1 VALADRST
9 VVGRSHRV
17 SHVHSFAP
25 VARSDARVLVLGSMP
40 GKASL
45 QAQQYYAHPR
55 NAFWPI
61 MSSIT
66 GVDAEAGYA
75 QRLKGLQDAG
85 IALWDVLHSCTRN
98 SSLDSDIIEDSIVP
112 NDFAGFLRRH
122 RQITTVFFNGGKA
135 ADAFRRYVLAGLG
148 ESGTRLLYQRL
159 PSTSPAHA
167 ALDLARKREHWQ
179 AVARALRAT
188 TKV

>member
-1 VALADRST
+1 M
-9 VVGRSHRV
+9 

-25 VARSDARVLVLGSMP
+25 VARADARVLILGSMP

-45 QAQQYYAHPR
+45 HAQQYYAHPR

-61 MSSIT
+61 MATIT
-66 GVDAEAGYA
+66 GIDAQADYA
-75 QRLKGLQDAG
+75 QRLAGLTNAG
-85 IALWDVLHSCTRN
+85 IALWDVLQSCTRS
-98 SSLDSDIIEDSIVP
+98 SSLDSDIVEDSIVP

-122 RQITTVFFNGGKA
+122 HQITQVFFNGGKA
-135 ADAFRRYVLAGLG
+135 ADAFRRYVLADLG
-148 ESGTRLLYQRL
+148 DTGTRLHCQRL

-167 ALDLARKREHWQ
+167 ALTLARKREHWR
-179 AVARALRAT
+179 AVATALRAT